1 MQKSPNMG
9 IFVFVENSDICSQFH
24 QSSNIMKSF
33 RHITSILMILLI
45 VALASGTVVEKLHG
59 NDFALTHVYST
70 WWFIALWTCFGI
82 VGAILT
88 FSNRNWKRP
97 VALTLFLSVACILI
111 GALLTMLTG
120 QHGEMTLR
128 PEVATS
134 QFTIERH
141 GNTKEC
147 TLPFSLTLDRFEV
160 ETYPGTHSPMDFVS
174 YLKVDDGGATED
186 VKISM
191 NNILKHKGYRF
202 YQSDYDDEGNS
213 VLSVAHDPWGIGV
226 TYVGYIL
233 LLIAIILAFA
243 DKNGEFRLLLR
254 KASGKAAIVAVL
266 LTLGVENNVL
276 EAGPSTGSGTSNLVP
291 RTLPKESADKMGQMY
306 VMYKG
311 RVCPL
316 QTLAKDFTTKLCG
329 NARYQGLTPEQV
341 FSGWIFYFDDW
352 KNEPMMKI
360 KGGFVQEQLGIEGK
374 YARMTDFLTPTGE
387 NKLTDTIKALPMG
400 DPKRKKF
407 SAADEKYQ
415 LITMLNNGRLL
426 KLFPH
431 ADSTQ
436 NISWY
441 SQSDQLPLDI
451 PDDEYL
457 FIRKQLSLCQEYVV
471 KKDFKALDE
480 VFEKTKVYQEKNAKS
495 VLPSATQYRAERL
508 YNRLSTGKWLAM
520 VSITLGLICFALSLI
535 CMGKKKPLYKPVRI
549 AGLAWVIGLCAFL
562 ALLFVL
568 RWIAGGHVPM
578 AGSFDSMNLMALA
591 ICVITLCTVRKYEM
605 ALPAGLLTS
614 GFVLLVQMMGG
625 ANPPVT
631 HLMPV
636 LSSPL
641 LSLHVTV
648 IMIAYALLFFVMLNG
663 ISAVVVRL
671 TQPNNLAYLERL
683 QDISRI
689 MLYPAV
695 SLLAVGIFIGA
706 VWANISWGNYWS
718 WDPKEVWALITLLIY
733 AAPLHEKLWKSFQKP
748 LFFHIYGILAFLSV
762 LITYFGVN
770 LILGGVHAYS

>member
-1 MQKSPNMG
+1 
-9 IFVFVENSDICSQFH
+9 
-24 QSSNIMKSF
+24 MKNF
-33 RHITSILMILLI
+33 RHFTSILMILLI
-45 VALASGTVVEKLHG
+45 VALAAGTVVEKLHG
-59 NDFALTHVYST
+59 NEYALSHVYSA
-70 WWFIALWTCFGI
+70 WWFIALWVVFAAI
-82 VGAILT
+82 GALIT
-88 FSNRNWKRP
+88 FRSKNWKRP
-97 VALTLFLSVACILI
+97 MALTLFLSVACILL

-120 QHGEMTLR
+120 QHGEMTLK
-128 PEVATS
+128 PDVATA
-134 QFTIERH
+134 QFTVEKH
-141 GNTKEC
+141 GVSKEC
-147 TLPFSLTLDRFEV
+147 TLPFSLTLDRFEI

-174 YLKVDDGGATED
+174 YLEINDGSTTTAA
-186 VKISM
+186 KISM

-213 VLSVAHDPWGIGV
+213 VLSVAHDPWGIGA
-226 TYVGYIL
+226 TYTGYIL
-233 LLIAIILAFA
+233 LLVAIVLAFTE
-243 DKNGEFRLLLR
+243 KNGEFRSLIR
-254 KASGKAAIVAVL
+254 KASGKAAIL
-266 LTLGVENNVL
+266 LILFTFGNVFGVSAANK
-276 EAGPSTGSGTSNLVP
+276 P

-316 QTLAKDFTTKLCG
+316 QTLAKDFTTKLSG
-329 NARYQGLTPEQV
+329 NARYHGLTPEQV
-341 FSGWIFYFDDW
+341 FSGWIFYFEDW
-352 KNEPMMKI
+352 KNEPLMKI

-374 YARMTDFLTPTGE
+374 YARMTDFVDAKGD
-387 NKLTDTIKALPMG
+387 NKLTETIKSLPMG

-407 SAADEKYQ
+407 SAADEKFQ
-415 LITMLNNGRLL
+415 LITMLNNGKLL
-426 KLFPH
+426 KIFPH

-441 SQSDQLPLDI
+441 SQSDKLPLDI
-451 PDDEYL
+451 PEDEYL

-471 KKDFKALDE
+471 KKDFNALNE
-480 VFEKTKVYQEKNAKS
+480 VFEKTKIYQEKHAGS
-495 VLPSATQYRAERL
+495 VLPAASQYRSERL
-508 YNRLSTGKWLAM
+508 YNRLSAGKWLAM
-520 VSITLGLICFALSLI
+520 ACITLGLVCFALSLV
-535 CMGKKKPLYKPVRI
+535 CMGKKKPLYKPARI
-549 AGLAWVIGLCAFL
+549 IGMVWMTGLCLFL

-605 ALPAGLLTS
+605 ALSAGLLTS

-663 ISAVVVRL
+663 ISAVIVRF
-671 TQPNNLAYLERL
+671 TQPGNTTYLERL
-683 QDISRI
+683 QTISRI

-695 SLLAVGIFIGA
+695 ALLAAGIFIGA

-733 AAPLHEKLWKSFQKP
+733 AMP
-748 LFFHIYGILAFLSV
+748 LFHNVMPSFRKPMFFHVYSILAFLSV
-762 LITYFGVN
+762 IITYFGVN
-770 LILGGVHAYS
+770 LILGGIHAYN

>member
-1 MQKSPNMG
+1 
-9 IFVFVENSDICSQFH
+9 
-24 QSSNIMKSF
+24 MKNL
-33 RHITSILMILLI
+33 RHFTSILMILII
-45 VALASGTVVEKLHG
+45 VALAAGTVIEKLHG
-59 NDFALTHVYST
+59 SEYALIHVYSA
-70 WWFIALWTCFGI
+70 WWFIALWTMFAVI
-82 VGAILT
+82 AAVYV
-88 FSNRNWKRP
+88 FSDQNWKRP
-97 VALTLFLSVACILI
+97 MALTLFLSVVCILL

-120 QHGEMTLR
+120 QHGEITLQ

-134 QFTIERH
+134 QFTVEKH
-141 GNTKEC
+141 GDTKDC
-147 TLPFSLTLDRFEV
+147 TLPFSLTLDRFEI
-160 ETYPGTHSPMDFVS
+160 ETYPGTRSPMDFVS
-174 YLKVDDGGATED
+174 HLRIDDQTQNVHKEA
-186 VKISM
+186 KISM
-191 NNILKHKGYRF
+191 NNILKYRGYRF
-202 YQSDYDDEGNS
+202 YQSDYDDDGNS

-226 TYVGYIL
+226 TYTGYVL
-233 LLIAIILAFA
+233 LLLAVILVFTE
-243 DKNGEFRLLLR
+243 KNGEFRRLLR
-254 KASGKAAIVAVL
+254 KASGKAAVVL
-266 LTLGVENNVL
+266 ALLVFGNVFT
-276 EAGPSTGSGTSNLVP
+276 ASAANKQP

-311 RVCPL
+311 RVCPM

-329 NARYQGLTPEQV
+329 NARYHGLTPEQV
-341 FSGWIFYFDDW
+341 MSGWIFYFDDW
-352 KNEPMMKI
+352 KNEPLLKI

-374 YARMTDFLTPTGE
+374 YARMTDFVTPTGD
-387 NKLTDTIKALPMG
+387 NKLTESIKTLPMG
-400 DPKRKKF
+400 DPKRKKL
-407 SAADEKYQ
+407 SAADEKYE
-415 LITMLNNGRLL
+415 LITMLNNGKLL

-436 NISWY
+436 SVTWY
-441 SQSDQLPLDI
+441 AQGDKLPLDI

-471 KKDFKALDE
+471 KKDYKALNE
-480 VFEKTKVYQEKNAKS
+480 VFEKTKIYQEQHSLGNVPPK
-495 VLPSATQYRAERL
+495 TQYGAERL
-508 YNRLSTGKWLAM
+508 YNRLSAGKWLAM
-520 VSITLGLICFALSLI
+520 VSITLGLVCFALSMV

-549 AGLAWVIGLCAFL
+549 VGMAWMTGLCAFL

-591 ICVITLCTVRKYEM
+591 ICVITLLTARRYEM

-641 LSLHVTV
+641 LSMHVTV

-671 TQPNNLAYLERL
+671 TQPSNVTYLERL

-695 SLLAVGIFIGA
+695 ALLAIGIFVGA

-718 WDPKEVWALITLLIY
+718 WDPKEVWALITLLVY
-733 AAPLHEKLWKSFQKP
+733 AMPLFSNVLTSFRKP
-748 LFFHIYGILAFLSV
+748 MFFHIYTIIAFLSV
-762 LITYFGVN
+762 IITYFGVN
-770 LILGGVHAYS
+770 LILGGIHAYN

>member
-1 MQKSPNMG
+1 
-9 IFVFVENSDICSQFH
+9 
-24 QSSNIMKSF
+24 MKNF
-33 RHITSILMILLI
+33 RYFTPILMILI
-45 VALASGTVVEKLHG
+45 IIALAAGTVIEKLHG
-59 NDFALTHVYST
+59 SDFALSHVYSS
-70 WWFIALWTCFGI
+70 WWFIALWTMFG
-82 VGAILT
+82 VVAAVYT
-88 FSNRNWKRP
+88 FSDRNWKRP
-97 VALTLFLSVACILI
+97 MALTLFLAVACILI

-120 QHGEMTLR
+120 QHGEITLK
-128 PEVATS
+128 PEMANS
-134 QFTIERH
+134 QFTVEKH

-147 TLPFSLTLDRFEV
+147 ALPFSLTLDRFEI
-160 ETYPGTHSPMDFVS
+160 ETYPGTRSPMDFVS
-174 YLKVDDGGATED
+174 YLQINDEGTTTET
-186 VKISM
+186 KISM

-226 TYVGYIL
+226 TYAGYIL
-233 LLIAIILAFA
+233 LLLAVIFA
-243 DKNGEFRLLLR
+243 FTEKNGEFRSLLR
-254 KASGKAAIVAVL
+254 KASGKIAILLVL
-266 LTLGVENNVL
+266 FTFSIANSMY
-276 EAGPSTGSGTSNLVP
+276 ASGPSTGSGTRKP
-291 RTLPKESADKMGQMY
+291 RTLPKESANKMGQMY

-316 QTLAKDFTTKLCG
+316 QTLAKDFTTKLSG

-341 FSGWIFYFDDW
+341 FSGWIFYYDDW
-352 KNEPMMKI
+352 KDEPMMKI
-360 KGGFVQEQLGIEGK
+360 KGGYVQKQLGIEGK
-374 YARMTDFLTPTGE
+374 YAKMTDFEDAKGE
-387 NKLTDTIKALPMG
+387 NKLSDTIKSLPMG
-400 DPKRKKF
+400 DPKRKKY

-415 LITMLNNGRLL
+415 LITMLNNGKLL
-426 KLFPH
+426 KIFPH

-436 NISWY
+436 NVSWY
-441 SQSDQLPLDI
+441 SQSDNLPLDI
-451 PDDEYL
+451 PEDEYL

-471 KKDFKALDE
+471 KKDFKALNE
-480 VFEKTKVYQEKNAKS
+480 VFEKTKIYQEKNAIS
-495 VLPSATQYRAERL
+495 GLPSSAQYGSERL

-520 VSITLGLICFALSLI
+520 VSITLGLVCFALYMV

-549 AGLAWVIGLCAFL
+549 VGMIWMIGLCAFL

-578 AGSFDSMNLMALA
+578 AGGFDSMNLMALA
-591 ICVITLCTVRKYEM
+591 ICIITLCTVRKYEM

-671 TQPNNLAYLERL
+671 TQPSNVTYLERL
-683 QDISRI
+683 QTISRI

-695 SLLAVGIFIGA
+695 ALLAAGIFIGA

-718 WDPKEVWALITLLIY
+718 WDPKEVWALITLLVY
-733 AAPLHEKLWKSFQKP
+733 AMP
-748 LFFHIYGILAFLSV
+748 LFHNVMTSFHKPMFFHVYSIIAFLSV
-762 LITYFGVN
+762 IITYFGVN
-770 LILGGVHAYS
+770 LILGGIHAYN

>member
-1 MQKSPNMG
+1 
-9 IFVFVENSDICSQFH
+9 
-24 QSSNIMKSF
+24 MKLP
-33 RHITSILMILLI
+33 RHFISILMILLI
-45 VALASGTVVEKLHG
+45 VALAAGTVVEKLHG
-59 NDFALTHVYST
+59 NDYALTHVYST
-70 WWFIALWTCFGI
+70 WWFIALWTCFGV

-88 FSNRNWKRP
+88 FSNQNWKRP
-97 VALTLFLSVACILI
+97 AALTLFLSVACILI

-120 QHGEMTLR
+120 QHGEMTLK

-141 GNTKEC
+141 GNTQEC

-160 ETYPGTHSPMDFVS
+160 ETYPGTRSPMDFVS
-174 YLKVDDGGATED
+174 YLNVTDGGTTTEA
-186 VKISM
+186 KISM

-213 VLSVAHDPWGIGV
+213 VLSVAHDPCGIAV
-226 TYVGYIL
+226 TYIGYIL
-233 LLIAIILAFA
+233 LLIAIILVFTE
-243 DKNGEFRLLLR
+243 KNGAFRSLLR
-254 KASGKAAIVAVL
+254 KASGKTAVVLVL
-266 LTLGVENNVL
+266 LTFGMNGGVI
-276 EAGPSTGSGTSNLVP
+276 AGPSTGSGASNHAL

-311 RVCPL
+311 RVCPV

-329 NARYQGLTPEQV
+329 NARYHGLTPEQV

-352 KNEPMMKI
+352 KDEPMMKI

-374 YARMTDFLTPTGE
+374 WASMTDFVTATGQ
-387 NKLTDTIKALPMG
+387 NKLTDTLKALPMG
-400 DPKRKKF
+400 DPRRKKY

-415 LITMLNNGRLL
+415 LITMLNNGKLL

-436 NISWY
+436 AITWY
-441 SQSDQLPLDI
+441 SQSDKLPLDI

-471 KKDFKALDE
+471 KRDFKALDE
-480 VFEKTKVYQEKNAKS
+480 VFEKTKVYQEKNALGT
-495 VLPSATQYRAERL
+495 VPSQTQYGAERL
-508 YNRLSTGKWLAM
+508 YNRLSAGKWLAM
-520 VSITLGLICFALSLI
+520 ACITLGLVCFALALI
-535 CMGKKKPLYKPVRI
+535 CLGKKKPLYKPVRI
-549 AGLAWVIGLCAFL
+549 IGTIWMAGLCLFL

-578 AGSFDSMNLMALA
+578 AGGFDSMNLMALT
-591 ICVITLCTVRKYEM
+591 ICVITLCTMRKYEM
-605 ALPAGLLTS
+605 ALPVGLLTS

-648 IMIAYALLFFVMLNG
+648 IMIAYALLFFIMLNG

-671 TQPNNLAYLERL
+671 TQPANVTYLERL
-683 QDISRI
+683 QTISCI

-695 SLLAVGIFIGA
+695 ALLAAGIFIGA

-718 WDPKEVWALITLLIY
+718 WDPKEVWALITLLVY
-733 AAPLHEKLWKSFQKP
+733 AMPLFPNVLRSFHKP
-748 LFFHIYGILAFLSV
+748 MFFHIYSIFAFLSV
-762 LITYFGVN
+762 IITYFGVN
-770 LILGGVHAYS
+770 LILGGIHAYN